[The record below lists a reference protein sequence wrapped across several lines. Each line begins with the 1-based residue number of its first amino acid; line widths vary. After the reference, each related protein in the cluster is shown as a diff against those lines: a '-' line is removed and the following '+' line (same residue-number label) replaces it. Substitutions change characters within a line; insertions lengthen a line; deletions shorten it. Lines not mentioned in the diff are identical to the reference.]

1 MGIKKVSAS
10 QNEIILDTVTF
21 IAYCDGLPLPLLPSE
36 PAGGGTSPKF
46 LPSSWLLLQPK
57 W

>member
-21 IAYCDGLPLPLLPSE
+21 INYCDGLFVPKSSE
-36 PAGGGTSPKF
+36 PGGGGTSPKL
-46 LPSSWLLLQPK
+46 LPSSWLPK